1 MLLKRLENHKLFL
14 QSPKHLAIVGFSFV
28 IVWCYALIALN
39 LSFFNPISEA
49 IKSFSV
55 TDIYYQMM
63 SEKESRLITLVDLSH
78 LYDRGLIAQTI
89 KEIEE
94 CQPAVIGVDCIFEGD
109 NEDTVADNAVRDV
122 AKEYNNIVYS
132 YRVLDEKADGNGYN
146 RGVHSFFTDEIEVH
160 EGVTNMQRDNLYN
173 GIKRKLKSGWLVK
186 GTMEPTLV
194 GEIANLY
201 ANENLLSVSDD
212 DIKINFAPTHFNVI
226 APSEIMQNKDL
237 IDGRIVLLG
246 AMTDETDMHNTPIG
260 KLPGV
265 QLLAYSTQTLLESG
279 QIKELPIWIQGIIA
293 VLLVVLTN
301 IMQLAYIGFTS
312 RSKSPFIHHVIGSG
326 YVLGLVTFLWIAL
339 IMWISFLCF
348 NLYNISVETGWSIAA
363 MAFLSTSR
371 SFYAACE
378 AYYKIWKE
386 RL

>member
-1 MLLKRLENHKLFL
+1 MLL
-14 QSPKHLAIVGFSFV
+14 
-28 IVWCYALIALN
+28 
-39 LSFFNPISEA
+39 IS
-49 IKSFSV
+49 S
-55 TDIYYQMM
+55 TY
-63 SEKESRLITLVDLSH
+63 
-78 LYDRGLIAQTI
+78 
-89 KEIEE
+89 
-94 CQPAVIGVDCIFEGD
+94 
-109 NEDTVADNAVRDV
+109 
-122 AKEYNNIVYS
+122 
-132 YRVLDEKADGNGYN
+132 
-146 RGVHSFFTDEIEVH
+146 
-160 EGVTNMQRDNLYN
+160 
-173 GIKRKLKSGWLVK
+173 
-186 GTMEPTLV
+186 
-194 GEIANLY
+194 
-201 ANENLLSVSDD
+201 D